1 LRKLLTGAGCAVVA
15 SASLAVA
22 AGAIAQEP
30 EATFNATVS
39 PRNAGTASNPQNT
52 KLGFQMTV
60 NKPQTTVEFIDL
72 QLPRGLKMS
81 GKGFRRCSLDTIG
94 RNPGDCPT
102 GSKAGPIGDA
112 SAELGPNNT
121 PLEFTVQSYVVNNT
135 TLGFYV
141 SETTGIQVQAP
152 LEGKLTD
159 KGRHLRITIP
169 FELRQPVAGLDAS
182 LTGLKQTFS
191 ARRNGNYIVSS
202 VGCRKRKHRISAELT
217 FSERADGA
225 PVPGVLSARDTA
237 GCRK

>member
-1 LRKLLTGAGCAVVA
+1 LRKLLTGAVVA
-15 SASLAVA
+15 STSLAIA

-30 EATFNATVS
+30 ESTFNSTVS
-39 PRNAGTASNPQNT
+39 PRDAGTAKNPKNT

-102 GSKAGPIGDA
+102 ASKAGP
-112 SAELGPNNT
+112 LGEAQATLGANST
-121 PLEFTVQSYVVNNT
+121 PLEFTVQSFVVNNT

-141 SETTGIQVQAP
+141 NETTGIQVQAP
-152 LEGKLTD
+152 LEGKITD
-159 KGRHLRITIP
+159 RGRHLRITIP
-169 FELRQPVAGLDAS
+169 FELRQPVGGVDAS
-182 LTGLKQTFS
+182 LTGLQQVFS
-191 ARRNGNYIVSS
+191 GKRGKNYIVSS
-202 VGCRKRKHRISAELT
+202 VGCRNRKHKFSAELT

-225 PVPGVLSARDTA
+225 PVPGVLTAKDTS
-237 GCRK
+237 GCTK